1 MPKTKEIKR
10 QEAFERNTGDPM
22 PSIMPAEVSQL
33 ELAFGGNMAKLLPP
47 YESVPAEFKGHN
59 GKWNNL
65 VSTWFFQ
72 GLKNAVWTP
81 KPGIDKD
88 KALRH
93 IKAILGS
100 WEPKHE
106 HKEAGVAYLLSL
118 WFDDVKYERAS

>member
-65 VSTWFFQ
+65 VST
-72 GLKNAVWTP
+72 
-81 KPGIDKD
+81 
-88 KALRH
+88 
-93 IKAILGS
+93 
-100 WEPKHE
+100 
-106 HKEAGVAYLLSL
+106 
-118 WFDDVKYERAS
+118 